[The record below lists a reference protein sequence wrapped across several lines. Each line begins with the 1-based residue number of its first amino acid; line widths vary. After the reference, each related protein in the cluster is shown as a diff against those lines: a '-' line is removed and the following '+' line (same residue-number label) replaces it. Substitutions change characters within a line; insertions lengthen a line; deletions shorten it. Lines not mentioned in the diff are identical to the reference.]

1 VIVGS
6 SLNPFHSLHVK
17 TLKETFGF
25 FDLDCD
31 LGFYYSD
38 DCYVGSDVKGRDVI
52 LFDNIIRTGQKLRS
66 RVRDLHTK
74 GVGKIYCFAA
84 HGLKPGNEMNRMID
98 ELSITELL
106 LTNSIQQSSEVVIDL
121 FS

>member
-1 VIVGS
+1 MTVMLEVM
-6 SLNPFHSLHVK
+6 
-17 TLKETFGF
+17 LK
-25 FDLDCD
+25 
-31 LGFYYSD
+31 
-38 DCYVGSDVKGRDVI
+38 DVI